1 MTSIKL
7 IGTGGVW
14 SGSPGNANVEMD
26 MDDVLFFDGS
36 DDKIDTNLN
45 LNSTNS
51 SGNTTIMCWFK
62 AHSSKSAADQKILS
76 GYKGSDGG
84 RWDLIHRDDNTVR
97 FQHHDKGDGAQYLLD
112 TGPCYPD
119 KWHHVAIVHDTTL
132 NTTTLYWNGESFAS
146 QGSVTNDLTPDE
158 DLFIGCT
165 ATSGSHF
172 HGYIADVMIYDAVLN
187 ATQVAIASSRIG
199 IHKDTIGAG
208 TPDGHYPLINNAT
221 SNQGGGGGTPSVTGT
236 ARTYG
241 QFAIE
246 VIPSSDE
253 TRDIGTNTNDGSF
266 TASVTDVTLTVQDG
280 TKFHTGQIIQIGS
293 EKMYVSGI
301 SSNDLTV
308 RRGIDQTTIASHS
321 TGTDIY
327 NASAFYVNG
336 NFNVTSGKLE
346 ALTAS
351 CLDLDGSD
359 ELIKFATVPQAQLRL
374 SHSWSAWIRLDDGD
388 PTANNTIVGAFNGG
402 NDRVLFYV
410 GTDSKLTYLY
420 QANGTSEYAQAESAT
435 FVDNANPW
443 AHVVATMSYTDSS
456 NAVMKLYVNGKEIA
470 LSSDSAKNGTFSGN
484 MGGFTMDDAYPL
496 YIGAEN
502 NAGTAQWF
510 LDGKIRDVRMYE
522 VALTPDQVDTVYSGK
537 TPNPGIHR
545 WTIGGTTEDIFSHGM
560 TTSRM
565 CVSDTG
571 YLVTAALGSDLAADK
586 DLVSAYTTNFTK
598 LGGPSGYFQNS
609 SSWSG
614 YRNETGF
621 TTTRG
626 EVYVQTSDF
635 TNLDGSHSSGPKQG
649 IMTTAVGSSRGTT
662 QNVDTSA
669 DGFKRMFA
677 LLTHATQGTSYGTM
691 ESQGTYRS
699 KFENVSV
706 KRVSVGS
713 ELVGLSETTSELA
726 DLIYENLEFANGLWI
741 GTNGTVSASN
751 GNMDIYQLDV
761 SGNYTMKNIGTF
773 IPNWGNVTL
782 SLPNNQSYS
791 EEQYIGDQ
799 SDGDDAIEFYN
810 LTTNQGWN
818 RFYFQSITV
827 RNVLNLGGYRNWLI
841 GTTVN
846 RAAGNKM
853 TLTMGYDD
861 ARFVGSSDTS
871 AGLRT
876 GGYITGGGGFSIGGT
891 GGPTGNS
898 TVIQGASELYQ
909 CPVHNTNSNL
919 NNHLWMQ
926 NSDVN
931 AGYQPSGGNPVE
943 LANLS
948 FQHDWTSVTEA
959 VAHEDAS
966 CDTNHTSNQTTVTC
980 DATTSIKVGHT
991 VTGTGI
997 PRDTVVT
1004 AVNNATVTSFTIS
1017 QAATATN
1024 TNTTLKFHDIASYK
1038 ITGPC
1043 SFKAITMQQG
1053 AHLDLNGQRIY
1064 VDGDFTISSTG
1075 RGSSFDADGE
1085 VYTTGSHA
1093 IGSLAHELTNNLS
1106 SHTVVHVNSSSKNQN
1121 TSLGGSYTLG
1131 RVVVNGGSTVRH
1143 SGDRDYGTT
1152 PLFVLSGTYDPDA
1165 DATWGNIQAATS
1177 STLDLDADTVTVKG
1191 NLVLSGGVLGDSAI
1205 DGTQGTVPHDK
1216 GTGSNSTKYHNSGDK
1231 TLEGWFKV
1239 DNGSAPSN
1247 VSTIGLISKDNY
1259 GHGMH
1264 MLADGTVRA
1273 GSTAGDSRYAVG
1285 NTAINDGKWHHIAM
1299 THDVSEDTGIKIYV
1313 DGKLDGQSTASNP
1326 SGSDSGG
1333 NVPVEVGGS
1342 SYLHYDEIR
1351 IWEDVR
1357 TESEIRANMW
1367 TEIANDAAGLLG
1379 VYHCN
1384 DGSGS
1389 TFTDSAASGAENGTL
1404 GSASWVGAGGVSFT
1418 ASNNSGTATAVID
1431 FAASG
1436 SLKYKSGDL
1445 LPGLDIS
1452 SGTVALSCV
1461 DTAQASSEITFDSV
1475 KITGGTFQGGAGK
1488 IKVRAETT
1496 GGFAWQHTSGTYTH
1510 QNGTV
1515 EFTHNTDSHIQ
1526 ENTFYNLIING
1537 DSSGTATH
1545 WRPKSGSTL
1554 TVGNILQLKEGRFNV
1569 DNADDTLTVTSH
1581 MQVESGTTFNYD
1593 DDAAGAHN
1601 FKSLTIDSGGLF
1613 KATQGVTTLT
1623 GNNGSGYIMQASGNS
1638 RFEHNNGTVTFDGT
1652 ESLPSIDVNDSFY
1665 NVIIDTNNKLRVIDQ
1680 TFDIANDLTITSGGA
1695 FAHDSYPNTAI
1706 EVGGNVDIQGG
1717 TLGST
1722 GCTANWQFN
1731 SLTIG
1736 NGATYIA
1743 PSGTTEIT
1751 GEGDGT
1757 SGTNGYAW
1765 YNVTGTFTHNNGTV
1779 SFTGNS
1785 DSDIRDDT
1793 FYNVIINGDTS
1804 SVDYYIRQKDGDSS
1818 SSAHIRILN
1827 NLDIQRGG
1835 FSRAKSANELSVFGI
1850 LDICSGGSG
1859 AYFGDTSDTGIY
1871 NLGTVNIHNNGTF
1884 NLSNG
1889 ANNVNS
1895 IRNIAG
1901 TVARD

>member
-1 MTSIKL
+1 
-7 IGTGGVW
+7 
-14 SGSPGNANVEMD
+14 
-26 MDDVLFFDGS
+26 
-36 DDKIDTNLN
+36 
-45 LNSTNS
+45 
-51 SGNTTIMCWFK
+51 
-62 AHSSKSAADQKILS
+62 
-76 GYKGSDGG
+76 
-84 RWDLIHRDDNTVR
+84 
-97 FQHHDKGDGAQYLLD
+97 
-112 TGPCYPD
+112 
-119 KWHHVAIVHDTTL
+119 
-132 NTTTLYWNGESFAS
+132 
-146 QGSVTNDLTPDE
+146 
-158 DLFIGCT
+158 
-165 ATSGSHF
+165 
-172 HGYIADVMIYDAVLN
+172 
-187 ATQVAIASSRIG
+187 
-199 IHKDTIGAG
+199 
-208 TPDGHYPLINNAT
+208 
-221 SNQGGGGGTPSVTGT
+221 
-236 ARTYG
+236 
-241 QFAIE
+241 
-246 VIPSSDE
+246 
-253 TRDIGTNTNDGSF
+253 
-266 TASVTDVTLTVQDG
+266 
-280 TKFHTGQIIQIGS
+280 
-293 EKMYVSGI
+293 
-301 SSNDLTV
+301 
-308 RRGIDQTTIASHS
+308 
-321 TGTDIY
+321 
-327 NASAFYVNG
+327 
-336 NFNVTSGKLE
+336 
-346 ALTAS
+346 
-351 CLDLDGSD
+351 
-359 ELIKFATVPQAQLRL
+359 
-374 SHSWSAWIRLDDGD
+374 
-388 PTANNTIVGAFNGG
+388 
-402 NDRVLFYV
+402 
-410 GTDSKLTYLY
+410 
-420 QANGTSEYAQAESAT
+420 
-435 FVDNANPW
+435 
-443 AHVVATMSYTDSS
+443 
-456 NAVMKLYVNGKEIA
+456 
-470 LSSDSAKNGTFSGN
+470 
-484 MGGFTMDDAYPL
+484 
-496 YIGAEN
+496 
-502 NAGTAQWF
+502 
-510 LDGKIRDVRMYE
+510 
-522 VALTPDQVDTVYSGK
+522 
-537 TPNPGIHR
+537 
-545 WTIGGTTEDIFSHGM
+545 
-560 TTSRM
+560 
-565 CVSDTG
+565 
-571 YLVTAALGSDLAADK
+571 
-586 DLVSAYTTNFTK
+586 
-598 LGGPSGYFQNS
+598 
-609 SSWSG
+609 
-614 YRNETGF
+614 
-621 TTTRG
+621 
-626 EVYVQTSDF
+626 
-635 TNLDGSHSSGPKQG
+635 
-649 IMTTAVGSSRGTT
+649 
-662 QNVDTSA
+662 
-669 DGFKRMFA
+669 
-677 LLTHATQGTSYGTM
+677 
-691 ESQGTYRS
+691 
-699 KFENVSV
+699 
-706 KRVSVGS
+706 
-713 ELVGLSETTSELA
+713 
-726 DLIYENLEFANGLWI
+726 
-741 GTNGTVSASN
+741 
-751 GNMDIYQLDV
+751 
-761 SGNYTMKNIGTF
+761 
-773 IPNWGNVTL
+773 
-782 SLPNNQSYS
+782 
-791 EEQYIGDQ
+791 
-799 SDGDDAIEFYN
+799 
-810 LTTNQGWN
+810 
-818 RFYFQSITV
+818 
-827 RNVLNLGGYRNWLI
+827 
-841 GTTVN
+841 
-846 RAAGNKM
+846 
-853 TLTMGYDD
+853 
-861 ARFVGSSDTS
+861 
-871 AGLRT
+871 
-876 GGYITGGGGFSIGGT
+876 
-891 GGPTGNS
+891 
-898 TVIQGASELYQ
+898 
-909 CPVHNTNSNL
+909 
-919 NNHLWMQ
+919 
-926 NSDVN
+926 
-931 AGYQPSGGNPVE
+931 
-943 LANLS
+943 
-948 FQHDWTSVTEA
+948 QHDWTSVTEA